1 MGLFNRRSAT
11 PTASEAPAPPLE
23 DIGVDRAAALH
34 ASGVVLLDVRE
45 ADEWHA
51 GHAPNAVHLPLGR
64 VATQLQHLR
73 KAPHVLVVCRSGG
86 RSRQAAE
93 LLRDAGVRVSNVA
106 GGMAAWAHA
115 GHPLTASAGGR
126 PEVR

>member
-45 ADEWHA
+45 ADEA
-51 GHAPNAVHLPLGR
+51 RRARPQRCAPALGR
-64 VATQLQHLR
+64 AATQLQHLR
-73 KAPHVLVVCRSGG
+73 KAPHVLWSAARRTVAAGG
-86 RSRQAAE
+86 R
-93 LLRDAGVRVSNVA
+93 LLRDAGVR
-106 GGMAAWAHA
+106 
-115 GHPLTASAGGR
+115 
-126 PEVR
+126 